1 VSLNSD
7 DVEIMGAISRALRT
21 PDQHAE
27 WSEAAMAAVLEA
39 YGNFATVGGAE
50 VVQELAKVDGLVEGL
65 MCAAEH
71 GSADVRAHGVFVLSQ
86 VAIAG
91 PETAKKIAL
100 LPGLAE
106 ACCSAI
112 ASSARS
118 ERLALNWALL
128 VNNVAALGGEEAAR
142 LLTAHR
148 NLVQELGAWLD
159 AAHDAATLQRLAG
172 EG

>member
-1 VSLNSD
+1 
-7 DVEIMGAISRALRT
+7 
-21 PDQHAE
+21 
-27 WSEAAMAAVLEA
+27 MAAVLEA
-39 YGNFATVGGAE
+39 YGNLATAGGAD

-71 GSADVRAHGVFVLSQ
+71 GSADVRACGVFMLSQ
-86 VAIAG
+86 LAIAG
-91 PETAKKIAL
+91 PETAAKIAL

-112 ASSARS
+112 SSRAHS
-118 ERLALNWALL
+118 EKLALNWALL

-148 NLVQELGAWLD
+148 KLAQELGAWLD
-159 AAHDAATLQRLAG
+159 GVHDAATLQRLTG
-172 EG
+172 EGGRGGG